1 MKKKEIQKF
10 LNKLKNMWP
19 EDHDAIGAIQL
30 LEAKTDELSE
40 DLAES
45 SLLSI
50 DTSDQNLPLPVELKD
65 QSEGFAIFSD
75 GACRGNP
82 GPGAYAMII
91 QNHLGEV
98 VLKSSSVEMPT
109 TNNKMELSGI
119 IRGLHGLFEKFQ
131 EDGHSQSHVPIFV
144 FSDSKY
150 VIDGITSWVPGWKAR
165 GWKKADNKEPE
176 NLDLW
181 IELDGLKSNFS
192 NIKFIWVKGHAGHP
206 QNELCDRMC
215 NQALNEAGF

>member
-1 MKKKEIQKF
+1 MKKKDVLKS
-10 LNKLKNMWP
+10 LTKLKSFWSN
-19 EDHDAIGAIQL
+19 DDDAL
-30 LEAKTDELSE
+30 LALELLFRKADELSE
-40 DLAES
+40 DLPDSNLFET
-45 SLLSI
+45 
-50 DTSDQNLPLPVELKD
+50 DTSSDNLEIPAELKGIE
-65 QSEGFAIFSD
+65 EGYGIFSD

-82 GPGAYAMII
+82 GPGAYACII
-91 QNHLGEV
+91 QNYLGEI
-98 VLKSSSVEMPT
+98 VLKSSGVEMPT

-131 EDGHSQSHVPIFV
+131 EDGFSQTHVPVFV
-144 FSDSKY
+144 YSDSKY

-181 IELDGLKSNFS
+181 KELDSLKSNFQ

-206 QNELCDRMC
+206 QNELCDKMC